1 MPNHVF
7 QRAEL
12 TISDPEVRDNII
24 ALATKGESILKH
36 YLPIAEEG
44 TTQWHTAAI
53 EMWGTKWAD
62 YETTIID
69 DLEGDLVTVRFSS
82 AWSPAEEGIAKLA
95 ALLDIHIVLEWEEE
109 QPAFMGAAI
118 FDGKQG
124 RTWSRDYY
132 DQGLD
137 EALKRL
143 GATEYPEEGDIDA
156 INPET
161 GLSPLDAFYQN
172 SSDAQSA
179 LRDEICNEMQ
189 EHLSKHIRWVSP
201 IS

>member
-12 TISDPEVRDNII
+12 TIPDPEVRNNII

-44 TTQWHTAAI
+44 TNQWHTAAI

-62 YETTIID
+62 YETTLID
-69 DLEGDLVTVRFSS
+69 EVEGDVVTIRFSS
-82 AWSPAEEGIAKLA
+82 AWSPADEGIAKLA
-95 ALLDIHIVLEWEEE
+95 ALLDIQIALGWEEE

-118 FDGKQG
+118 FDGKRG

-156 INPET
+156 IDPKT
-161 GLSPLDAFYQN
+161 GLSPLDAFYEN

-179 LRDEICNEMQ
+179 LSDEIYTEMAK
-189 EHLSKHIRWVSP
+189 HLATPSNSLA
-201 IS
+201 